1 MISTKE
7 FSIDNTG
14 SIDVTNKLQEIIDY
28 ASDKKEMLKIEAGIY
43 LISAIYL
50 KSNLKFELNTSNILD
65 KV

>member
-43 LISAIYL
+43 LISDYIFVMEQYL
-50 KSNLKFELNTSNILD
+50 R
-65 KV
+65 V

>member
-43 LISAIYL
+43 LIFTLIGCLIFALIASIKQL
-50 KSNLKFELNTSNILD
+50 L
-65 KV
+65 